1 MDATEIESIV
11 LDALTN
17 ANRAREAA
25 HHLAVSPD
33 AIIFGPGSPLDSLG
47 LVALLMDIEDNL
59 RDRGVEVNLS
69 DARAVSA
76 TRSPFRDVPS
86 LVRFIGDVMERAA

>member
-1 MDATEIESIV
+1 MDAREIETVV

-17 ANRAREAA
+17 ANRARESVDQVV
-25 HHLAVSPD
+25 VSPD
-33 AIIFGPGSPLDSLG
+33 AVIFGPGSPLDSLG

-59 RDRGVEVNLS
+59 RDRGLDVNLS
-69 DARAVSA
+69 DPRAVSA

-86 LVRFIGDVMERAA
+86 LVRFIGEIAERAA